1 VNNKSDV
8 KGFKALIAVGSE
20 EEYIANDKSLWV
32 LAAKKANKRTNACN
46 QTYNSRLIR
55 LRGGDSLNLILE

>member
-20 EEYIANDKSLWV
+20 EEYIANDKSL
-32 LAAKKANKRTNACN
+32 
-46 QTYNSRLIR
+46 
-55 LRGGDSLNLILE
+55 

>member
-8 KGFKALIAVGSE
+8 KGFKALTAIRSE
-20 EEYIANDKSLWV
+20 EEYIVNNKSSRV

-46 QTYNSRLIR
+46 QTYNSRPIKPK
-55 LRGGDSLNLILE
+55 GEDSLNLILE